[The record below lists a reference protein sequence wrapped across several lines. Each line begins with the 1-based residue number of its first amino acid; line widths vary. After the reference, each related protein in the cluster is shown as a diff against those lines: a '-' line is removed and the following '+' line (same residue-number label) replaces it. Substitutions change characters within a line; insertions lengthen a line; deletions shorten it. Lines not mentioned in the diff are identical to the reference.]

1 MIGRAG
7 RPQYD
12 DSGKVIILTSDEKT
26 VRISYRS
33 YDCLISVYIYFG
45 LLSAD
50 LQNDFNLN
58 S

>member
-50 LQNDFNLN
+50 LQNF
-58 S
+58 